1 VTVHLTETIIAQGAR
16 RKSRASLLT
25 ERRLVPF
32 LLILPT
38 IGILA
43 GLILYPLLSSFNAS
57 AYSYNLSKPYL
68 GRHFVG
74 VGNFLAAAS
83 DPLFIESMRLTFI
96 LSAVAVGVE
105 LILGLAVALLLNS
118 NLRGMGILQTLIV
131 IPLVMTPVVAG
142 LTWRVILNPS
152 IGMANFLLESVGLP
166 PSEWNGSPRTALL
179 SVAIVDIWRTTP
191 FVAIILLAGL
201 QGLPAEPLEAA
212 KVDGAGRWKSFRYIT
227 LPMLGPLITVALL
240 IRVIYS
246 LQIFDTI
253 MILTQGGPGFATEV
267 FNVHLY
273 KTMFRFF
280 DVGYGSTLSIVML
293 AITLSLCF
301 IFYRYT
307 ELATGK

>member
-1 VTVHLTETIIAQGAR
+1 LIDTIVAPGAR
-16 RKSRASLLT
+16 RKGRASLLS

-38 IGILA
+38 MAILA
-43 GLILYPLLSSFNAS
+43 GLILYPLLSSFYAS
-57 AYSYNLSKPYL
+57 AFSYNLSKPYL

-74 VGNFLAAAS
+74 MGNFLTAAS
-83 DPLFIESMRLTFI
+83 DPLFIESVRLTLI

-105 LILGLAVALLLNS
+105 LILGLAVATLLNS
-118 NLRGMGILQTLIV
+118 SLQGMRILQTLII

-152 IGMANFLLESVGLP
+152 IGIANFLLESVGLP
-166 PSEWNGSPRTALL
+166 ASEWNGSPRTALL
-179 SVAIVDIWRTTP
+179 SVAIVDVWRSTP

-201 QGLPAEPLEAA
+201 QGLPSEPLEAA
-212 KVDGAGRWKSFRYIT
+212 KVDGAGRWNSFRYIT
-227 LPMLGPLITVALL
+227 LPMLRPLITVALL
-240 IRVIYS
+240 IRIIYS

-280 DVGYGSTLSIVML
+280 DVGYGSALSIVML
-293 AITLSLCF
+293 AITLSLCL

-307 ELATGK
+307 EVSTGK

>member
-1 VTVHLTETIIAQGAR
+1 MEKIAAPLAR
-16 RKSRASLLT
+16 RKRWASLLS

-38 IGILA
+38 IVILA
-43 GLILYPLLSSFNAS
+43 GLVLYPLLSSFYAS
-57 AYSYNLSKPYL
+57 AFSYNLAKPYL

-74 VGNFLAAAS
+74 LGNFLTAAS
-83 DPLFIESMRLTFI
+83 DPQFIESVRLTLI

-105 LILGLAVALLLNS
+105 LVLGLAVAVLLNS
-118 NLRGMGILQTLIV
+118 NLRGMGILQTLII

-142 LTWRVILNPS
+142 LTWRLIFNPS
-152 IGMANFLLESVGLP
+152 IGIANFLLESVGLP
-166 PSEWNGSPRTALL
+166 PSEWNAGPSTALL

-201 QGLPAEPLEAA
+201 QGLPPEPLEAA
-212 KVDGAGRWKSFRYIT
+212 KVDGAGRWKAFRYVT
-227 LPMLGPLITVALL
+227 LPMLQPLIAVALL

-280 DVGYGSTLSIVML
+280 DVGYGSALSIVML
-293 AITLSLCF
+293 AITLFLCF
-301 IFYRYT
+301 VFYRYT
-307 ELATGK
+307 ETAKGK

>member
-1 VTVHLTETIIAQGAR
+1 V
-16 RKSRASLLT
+16 
-25 ERRLVPF
+25 
-32 LLILPT
+32 
-38 IGILA
+38 LA
-43 GLILYPLLSSFNAS
+43 GLILYPLLASFNAS
-57 AYSYNLSKPYL
+57 AFSYNLAKPYL

-74 VGNFLAAAS
+74 LENFLAAAS
-83 DPLFIESMRLTFI
+83 DPLFVESVKLTFV

-105 LILGLAVALLLNS
+105 LILGLAVAVLLNS
-118 NLRGMGILQTLIV
+118 NLPGMGTLQTLIIV
-131 IPLVMTPVVAG
+131 PLVMTPVVAG
-142 LTWRVILNPS
+142 LTWRVIFNPS
-152 IGMANFLLESVGLP
+152 IGIANFLLDSIGLP
-166 PSEWNGSPRTALL
+166 TSEWNGSPSTALL
-179 SVAIVDIWRTTP
+179 SVAIVDIWRSTP

-227 LPMLGPLITVALL
+227 LPMLRPLITVALL

-280 DVGYGSTLSIVML
+280 DVGYGSALSIVML
-293 AITLSLCF
+293 AITLSLCLL
-301 IFYRYT
+301 FYRYT
-307 ELATGK
+307 EISTGK

>member
-1 VTVHLTETIIAQGAR
+1 MIDTIVAPGAR
-16 RKSRASLLT
+16 RKRRASLLS

-38 IGILA
+38 MAILA
-43 GLILYPLLSSFNAS
+43 GLILYPLLSSFYAS
-57 AYSYNLSKPYL
+57 AFSYNLSKPYL

-74 VGNFLAAAS
+74 MGNFLTAAS
-83 DPLFIESMRLTFI
+83 DPLFIESVRLTLI

-105 LILGLAVALLLNS
+105 LILGLAVATLLNS
-118 NLRGMGILQTLIV
+118 SLQGMRILQTLII

-152 IGMANFLLESVGLP
+152 IGIANFLLESLGLP
-166 PSEWNGSPRTALL
+166 ASEWNGSPRTALL
-179 SVAIVDIWRTTP
+179 SVAIVDVWRSTP

-201 QGLPAEPLEAA
+201 QGLPSEPLEAA
-212 KVDGAGRWKSFRYIT
+212 KVDGAGRWNSFRYIT
-227 LPMLGPLITVALL
+227 LPMLRPLITVALL
-240 IRVIYS
+240 IRIIYS

-280 DVGYGSTLSIVML
+280 DVGYGSALSIVML
-293 AITLSLCF
+293 TITLSLCL

-307 ELATGK
+307 EVSTGK

>member
-1 VTVHLTETIIAQGAR
+1 LIETIVAPSAR
-16 RKSRASLLT
+16 GKSRASLLS

-38 IGILA
+38 IAILA
-43 GLILYPLLSSFNAS
+43 GLILYPLLSSFYAS
-57 AYSYNLSKPYL
+57 VFSYNLSKPYL

-74 VGNFLAAAS
+74 MGNFLTAAS
-83 DPLFIESMRLTFI
+83 DPLFIESVRLTLI

-105 LILGLAVALLLNS
+105 LILGLAVAILLNS
-118 NLRGMGILQTLIV
+118 KLAGMGILQTLII

-152 IGMANFLLESVGLP
+152 IGIANFLLESVGLP

-179 SVAIVDIWRTTP
+179 SVAIVDIWRSTP

-212 KVDGAGRWKSFRYIT
+212 KVDGAGRWKSFQYIT
-227 LPMLGPLITVALL
+227 LPMLRPLITVALL

-280 DVGYGSTLSIVML
+280 DVGYGSALSIVML

-301 IFYRYT
+301 VFYRYT
-307 ELATGK
+307 EISAGK

>member
-1 VTVHLTETIIAQGAR
+1 LTETIIAQGAR

-280 DVGYGSTLSIVML
+280 DVGYGSALSIVML